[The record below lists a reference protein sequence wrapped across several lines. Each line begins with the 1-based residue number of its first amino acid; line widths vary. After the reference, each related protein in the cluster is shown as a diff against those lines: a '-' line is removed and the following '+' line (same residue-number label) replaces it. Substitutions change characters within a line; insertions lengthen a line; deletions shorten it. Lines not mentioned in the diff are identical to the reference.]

1 MRVAVR
7 ENTAAAVLLPE
18 SLGSSGARAL
28 DALAALG
35 QQTRLAIFR
44 FLVGHEP
51 CGKTVGEIA
60 LAMRCPQNT
69 TSGHLAILS
78 RAQLVTSTRQGRTVV
93 YCADMAGMR
102 WLLEYLLADCC
113 NGDASICATV
123 FSSLC
128 SGDCMHAPEDGQPG

>member
-1 MRVAVR
+1 M
-7 ENTAAAVLLPE
+7 
-18 SLGSSGARAL
+18 
-28 DALAALG
+28 
-35 QQTRLAIFR
+35 Q
-44 FLVGHEP
+44 
-51 CGKTVGEIA
+51 
-60 LAMRCPQNT
+60 CPQNT

-93 YCADMAGMR
+93 YRADMAGMR

-128 SGDCMHAPEDGQPG
+128 TGDCVRPPEDGQPG